1 MSVYISPVASLS
13 ALGAVSSTVEKG
25 WERGLSGLS
34 YRAGSWQAPL
44 HEEAEIAL
52 QQLLYALPELKKYDR
67 SVQMAVW
74 AYGFVPAG
82 EGRRRFLQVASSRGT
97 TGLLERYHEDFLAD
111 ESRRAHPR
119 TSPYT
124 TFGNMAA
131 ACLRFGERTDPATGM
146 DISATCSSMSM
157 AVVSAAA
164 WLEADMTDEAIV
176 IGAEAPLTGF
186 TIRQMQ
192 AMGIYSAE
200 AEGATYPCRSG
211 DPDKP
216 SNTMV
221 LGEASVAL
229 SLSREK
235 TKGAMLLTGWGAA
248 VVPAR
253 TLASVSAEGQ
263 ALKVSM
269 QQALERAGSPSI
281 QAVVAHMPGTTAGD
295 AAEISALCNVFGHQV
310 MPLCYQT
317 KWLTGHALGASA
329 GLNILLAEYLLNDGK
344 AAVPPWV
351 EAAADQPRMERILI
365 NSLGF
370 GEHAVSLVLE
380 RV

>member
-1 MSVYISPVASLS
+1 MSVYIRSVASLS
-13 ALGAVSSTVEKG
+13 ALGAISPTVAKG
-25 WERGLSGLS
+25 WEQGLSGLR
-34 YRAGSWQAPL
+34 YRSGCWQAPL
-44 HEEAEIAL
+44 HEEAEISL
-52 QQLLYALPELKKYDR
+52 QQLLYTLPELKKYDR
-67 SVQMAVW
+67 SVQLAVW
-74 AYGFVPAG
+74 AYGFVPSG

-111 ESRRAHPR
+111 EGRRAHPR

-131 ACLRFGERTDPATGM
+131 ACLRFGERTDPSVGM

-157 AVVSAAA
+157 AIVNAAA
-164 WLEADMTDEAIV
+164 WLEAGMTDEAIV

-200 AEGATYPCRSG
+200 AADADYPCRSG
-211 DPDKP
+211 DLAKP
-216 SNTMV
+216 SNMMV
-221 LGEASVAL
+221 LGEAVVAL
-229 SLSREK
+229 LLSREK
-235 TKGAMLLTGWGAA
+235 TAGAVRLAGWGAA

-263 ALKVSM
+263 ALKVSI
-269 QQALERAGSPSI
+269 QQAVQRSGDQHI
-281 QAVVAHMPGTTAGD
+281 QAVVAHMPGTVAGD
-295 AAEISALCNVFGHQV
+295 AAEISALHSVFGQHI
-310 MPLCYQT
+310 PPCYQT

-329 GLNILLAEYLLNDGK
+329 GLNILLAEYLLAGGH
-344 AAVPPWV
+344 ASIPPW
-351 EAAADQPRMERILI
+351 MEVSPDRRTTDKILV